1 MSKKHTSAS
10 TSNAD
15 KVIDALTEVRKEQT
29 AYSGYV
35 CSNCGSKNY
44 SVRSPV
50 GGPKIKVC
58 GECNSKSFTG
68 GHNIAPLLASKN
80 PHNQG
85 STRGPIRSQP
95 KPKADKHQPTYRSKG
110 KKR

>member
-1 MSKKHTSAS
+1 MSEKYTSAS

-15 KVIDALTEVRKEQT
+15 KVIDALTEVRNAEK
-29 AYSGYV
+29 AYTGYV

-44 SVRSPV
+44 SVRSPL

-58 GECNSKSFTG
+58 NQCNSKSFTG
-68 GHNIAPLLASKN
+68 SHNIAPLLNAKH
-80 PHNQG
+80 PHDQG
-85 STRGPIRSQP
+85 SARGPVHSEFKP
-95 KPKADKHQPTYRSKG
+95 KPDKHQPKYRSKG